1 MTNVTL
7 GLLMKIVEDQTW
19 KLYNSLR
26 YDTAMIY

>member
-7 GLLMKIVEDQTW
+7 GLLIIIEDQTW